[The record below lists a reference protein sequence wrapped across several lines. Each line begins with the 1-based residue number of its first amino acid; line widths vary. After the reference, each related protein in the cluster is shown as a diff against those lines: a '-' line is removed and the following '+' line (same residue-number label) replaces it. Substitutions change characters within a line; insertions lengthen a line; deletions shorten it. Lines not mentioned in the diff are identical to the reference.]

1 MDLISGTY
9 AGYHSLMLSHFFT
22 ITAWI
27 HPDAVSGTQTILA
40 KYNEDSHVA
49 SGEEE
54 LIAFGLNGNKI

>member
-1 MDLISGTY
+1 
-9 AGYHSLMLSHFFT
+9 MLNHYFT